1 MDNIVTPSAVDTG
14 TAPAP
19 SFATPPTPVAPA
31 TAPAMPNV
39 QAQPVMADGGN
50 VSSESGVKNFFKGVN
65 WTEVIFGALGV
76 GALVYLI
83 YYYRFKIQQ
92 DKLINNELQRQIDE
106 LKMNMQSKMKGNYKN
121 M

>member
-1 MDNIVTPSAVDTG
+1 MEATPIAT
-14 TAPAP
+14 TPAPATTP
-19 SFATPPTPVAPA
+19 AFAVPPTPVAPA
-31 TAPAMPNV
+31 PAMPNV
-39 QAQPVMADGGN
+39 QMADGG
-50 VSSESGVKNFFKGVN
+50 VTSDSGSSSSNGVKDFFKDIN

-76 GALVYLI
+76 GALVYVI

-106 LKMNMQSKMKGNYKN
+106 LKMNLKSNMGAKYKA